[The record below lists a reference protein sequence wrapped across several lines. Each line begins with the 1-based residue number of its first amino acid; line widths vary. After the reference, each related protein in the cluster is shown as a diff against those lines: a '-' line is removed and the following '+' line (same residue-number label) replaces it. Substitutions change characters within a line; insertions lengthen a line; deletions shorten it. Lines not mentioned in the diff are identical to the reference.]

1 MKKNNSL
8 LAYILIIIGIFF
20 LLKQLKIPLI
30 TNFYSWQTVLIVTG
44 IIFLFYSYVQ
54 KKDQH
59 LFSGTIILGLG
70 IHFYGLEHY
79 HFWSH
84 HWGMY
89 TIIIGIAFIIRA
101 TKTKKGYILG
111 LLFVGFSIFMI
122 FSSTVPA
129 YFYWINDVTRIITY
143 YWPIILI
150 LIGLYLLKKKK

>member
-8 LAYILIIIGIFF
+8 LAYILIIIGVFF

-59 LFSGTIILGLG
+59 LFSGTVILGLG

-111 LLFVGFSIFMI
+111 ILFIGFSIFMI
-122 FSSTVPA
+122 FSSTMPA
-129 YFYWINDVTRIITY
+129 YFHWMNDITQIITD
-143 YWPIILI
+143 YWPIFLI
-150 LIGLYLLKKKK
+150 VIGVYLLKKKK